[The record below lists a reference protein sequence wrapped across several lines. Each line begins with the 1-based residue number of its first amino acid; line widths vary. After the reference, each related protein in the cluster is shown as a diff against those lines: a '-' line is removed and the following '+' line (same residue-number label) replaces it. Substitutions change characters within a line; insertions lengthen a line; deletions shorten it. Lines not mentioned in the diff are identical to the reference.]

1 MAARMKACPH
11 CGEMNSERKAECYKC
26 RQPMTGLPQITIPA
40 RVLHE
45 KQKVNPEQGTI
56 ALPKTEGKTSPLPKF
71 KIPIFPITLRQKSQY
86 YRQMQSLLHAGVP
99 ITLAM
104 NYMEKNVAFSLRVMA
119 RTIADE
125 IKTGKTLSEC
135 MAVHTNIFTEWEI
148 ALVKAAE
155 LTGAL
160 PEIMRQI
167 ADTLDLEHD
176 LRARVNSATWSLK
189 ATAWVAV
196 LVGLII
202 SGVGTTV
209 GDMEATFN
217 ALRNTATQFI
227 ILVAVFLVIR
237 EVLKSFAQTKTG
249 ARIVQT
255 LAVKTPMIGPIIRYM
270 QRIRFARVLS
280 AMFEAGINPGE
291 ALVSAA
297 RASDDPVLFFRA
309 QEAEKRLQAGEQLTD
324 ILTQLEVFPPE
335 MIGLIKA
342 GEMSGSMGQSLL
354 SVASY
359 MEVELEARV
368 KTLPMKLQMLFYAIM
383 VPIVLFILIAF
394 YTRYFESVFNLGGG

>member
-11 CGEMNSERKAECYKC
+11 CGEMNSEKKAECFKC
-26 RQPMTGLPQITIPA
+26 RQPMTGLPQITVPA
-40 RVLHE
+40 RVLRE
-45 KQKVNPEQGTI
+45 KPKVNPQQATLS
-56 ALPKTEGKTSPLPKF
+56 LPKTEGKTFTLPKF

-104 NYMEKNVAFSLRVMA
+104 NYIEKNVAISLRVMA

-176 LRARVNSATWSLK
+176 LRSRVNSATWSLK
-189 ATAWVAV
+189 ATVWVAV
-196 LVGLII
+196 LVG
-202 SGVGTTV
+202 
-209 GDMEATFN
+209 
-217 ALRNTATQFI
+217 FI
-227 ILVAVFLVIR
+227 IGNLARASGLEQTLDGLGNAFRQFMFVGAGFLVFR
-237 EVLKSFAQTKTG
+237 ELWKSFAQTRVG
-249 ARIVQT
+249 ARIVQ
-255 LAVKTPMIGPIIRYM
+255 LFAVRTPMIGPIIRYM

-324 ILTQLEVFPPE
+324 ILAQLEVFPPE